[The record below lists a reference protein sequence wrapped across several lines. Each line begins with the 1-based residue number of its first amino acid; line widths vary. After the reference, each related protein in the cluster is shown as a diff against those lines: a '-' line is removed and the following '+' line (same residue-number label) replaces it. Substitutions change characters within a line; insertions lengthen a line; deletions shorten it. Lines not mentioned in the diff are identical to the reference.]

1 MEKQARKVVQAM
13 NFIDRSAEFIA
24 QSIRRNYD
32 KAGSEAVLKYSLNLV
47 INTLTAIVVAFL
59 FCTFTGHLYQFLI
72 AFISFIAIR
81 FVTGGMHMSSSLAC
95 CIMTATIFV
104 IASLTDFNY
113 NKAFLILDSISI
125 VIFLI
130 TVPNDIQG
138 LSSLDSKYYPLLKLI
153 AVLIVSS
160 NFIIHSTVLTASF
173 IIQAFLTTPIAYKA
187 RDLLERRCL

>member
-1 MEKQARKVVQAM
+1 M
-13 NFIDRSAEFIA
+13 NFIDRSAESIA
-24 QSIRRNYD
+24 KSIRRNYD

-47 INTLTAIVVAFL
+47 INTLTAIMVAFL
-59 FCTFTGHLYQFLI
+59 FCTFTGHIYQFLI
-72 AFISFIAIR
+72 AFISFITIR
-81 FVTGGMHMSSSLAC
+81 FVTGGMHMSSSLTC
-95 CIMTATIFV
+95 CIMTATIFIV
-104 IASLTDFNY
+104 ASLTDFNY
-113 NKAFLILDSISI
+113 DKVFLILDSISI

-138 LSSLDSKYYPLLKLI
+138 FSSLDSKYYPLLKII